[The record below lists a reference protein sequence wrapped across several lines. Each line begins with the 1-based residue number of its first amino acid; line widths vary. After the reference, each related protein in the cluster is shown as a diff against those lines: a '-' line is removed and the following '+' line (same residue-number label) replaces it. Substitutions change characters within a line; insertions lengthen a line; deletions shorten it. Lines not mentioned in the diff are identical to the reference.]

1 MLDLDGAKSYLLVD
15 FDDRDAD
22 ILSMIESAKAIIYT
36 STGAE
41 AEKVEQ
47 CDNKSL
53 KFLYDITL
61 KIVLKNL
68 WDEKEINGAR
78 LKTFYLKLKP
88 LYRMVISNG

>member
-1 MLDLDGAKSYLLVD
+1 MLDLDGAKSYLQVD
-15 FDDRDAD
+15 FDDRNAD

-47 CDNKSL
+47 CDNESL

-68 WDEKEINGAR
+68 WDEKEII
-78 LKTFYLKLKP
+78 FW
-88 LYRMVISNG
+88 

>member
-1 MLDLDGAKSYLLVD
+1 MLDLDGAKSYLQVD
-15 FDDRDAD
+15 FDDRNAD

-47 CDNKSL
+47 CDNESL

-78 LKTFYLKLKP
+78 LKPFYLKLKP